1 MGRFRKKLSKKRTGL
16 RPNWDNHNAE
26 TCINYISD
34 CENTELIL
42 LRQEIQI
49 QNECDYCSES
59 EKCSKFGQYRKEF
72 KKIGFWTFNKNV
84 RVWEIFDP
92 DWSVKTVFLMKPV
105 KFNYDNKT
113 FYI

>member
-1 MGRFRKKLSKKRTGL
+1 MGRFRKKLSKKRNGL

-26 TCINYISD
+26 TCCINYISD

-42 LRQEIQI
+42 LRQETQI
-49 QNECDYCSES
+49 QNECDYCNES

-84 RVWEIFDP
+84 RVWKIFDP
-92 DWSVKTVFLMKPV
+92 DWSVKNSF
-105 KFNYDNKT
+105 FNET
-113 FYI
+113 SEI